1 MKTSIALLLP
11 FVGLVN
17 GFAFSPENWI
27 PFKNAEMQTQAKK
40 KTAKKHFQSRSLV
53 DYQKE
58 LEAGKVRHLFP
69 VMFAKERIQKGQLR
83 PSDVPVSDRISIVVC
98 IVTCQDLTLAVI
110 S

>member
-98 IVTCQDLTLAVI
+98 IVTCQTLHLL
-110 S
+110 